1 VAEVDGTCLRDTAE
15 GIVVGRPSG
24 AKQRDDIGLSYTL
37 LRPHACHSMNPLSF
51 DLEAGRS

>member
-1 VAEVDGTCLRDTAE
+1 MAEVDGTCLRDTAE